1 MDGMLDGHKMDAM
14 ELRTLRY
21 FVAVADAGT
30 VSAAA
35 DTVRVTQPALS
46 RQLRQLERELRVD
59 LFDRSAGRLVL
70 SSSGRALL
78 PLAREVLARADDLA
92 RAAALRAQGRL
103 ETVTI
108 AAPATTLTDL
118 VSPFIA
124 TLGRTDPVPA
134 VLTSDDLPATDA
146 LARGADLVI
155 TPYPP
160 DEPLASA
167 PLASL
172 PVLAYVRADH
182 PWARRSSVPLADLHE
197 VDDLI
202 GLGRPFAARTAL
214 DEAVSAAGLPPLRL
228 TEASNGTVAQALAA
242 GGRGVALVTDDPRFD
257 LVPLPLTSGRRPVSI
272 ALHCAWSPDHPG
284 AALLSDLADRLRA
297 WVAER
302 YA

>member
-1 MDGMLDGHKMDAM
+1 M

-35 DTVRVTQPALS
+35 DAVRVTQPALS
-46 RQLRQLERELRVD
+46 RQLRQLERELGLD
-59 LFDRSAGRLVL
+59 LFDRAAGRLTL

-78 PLAREVLARADDLA
+78 PLARDVLGRADDLR
-92 RAAALRAQGRL
+92 RAAKLRTQGRL

-124 TLGRTDPVPA
+124 TLERTDPVPA
-134 VLTSDDLPATDA
+134 VLTSDDLPAAEA

-160 DEPLASA
+160 DEPLAATS
-167 PLASL
+167 LAVL

-182 PWARRSSVPLADLHE
+182 AWAGRGEVGLAELHE
-197 VDDLI
+197 VEDLI
-202 GLGRPFAARTAL
+202 GLPHPFGARRAL

-257 LVPLPLTSGRRPVSI
+257 LVPLRLTSGRQAVSI
-272 ALHCAWSPDHPG
+272 ELHGAWSPEHPG
-284 AALLSDLADRLRA
+284 AALLADLAARLRT
-297 WVAER
+297 WVARR

>member
-1 MDGMLDGHKMDAM
+1 M

-35 DTVRVTQPALS
+35 DHVRVTQPALS
-46 RQLRQLERELRVD
+46 RQLRQLEHELGLD
-59 LFDRSAGRLVL
+59 LFDRAAGRLTL

-78 PLAREVLARADDLA
+78 PLARDVLARADDLR
-92 RAAALRAQGRL
+92 RAATLRAQGRL
-103 ETVTI
+103 DTVTV

-124 TLGRTDPVPA
+124 TLERSDPVPA
-134 VLTSDDLPATDA
+134 VLTSDGLPATEA

-160 DEPLASA
+160 AESLASA
-167 PLASL
+167 SLARL

-182 PWARRSSVPLADLHE
+182 PWAGRTNVPLADLHDVE
-197 VDDLI
+197 DLI
-202 GLGRPFAARTAL
+202 GLPPTFGARRAM
-214 DEAVSAAGLPPLRL
+214 DEALSAAGLPPLPL

-257 LVPLPLTSGRRPVSI
+257 LVPLPITSGRRPVSI
-272 ALHCAWSPDHPG
+272 ELHCAWSPGHPG
-284 AALLSDLADRLRA
+284 AALLEDLATRLRA

>member
-1 MDGMLDGHKMDAM
+1 M

-35 DTVRVTQPALS
+35 DAVRVTQPALS
-46 RQLRQLERELRVD
+46 RQLRQLERELGLD
-59 LFDRSAGRLVL
+59 LFDRAAGRLTL

-78 PLAREVLARADDLA
+78 PLARDVLGRADDLR
-92 RAAALRAQGRL
+92 RAAKLRTQGRL

-124 TLGRTDPVPA
+124 TLERTDPVPA
-134 VLTSDDLPATDA
+134 VLTSDDLPAAEA

-160 DEPLASA
+160 DGPLASTS
-167 PLASL
+167 LAVL
-172 PVLAYVRADH
+172 PVLAYVRSDH
-182 PWARRSSVPLADLHE
+182 PWAGRDQVGLAELHE
-197 VDDLI
+197 VEDLI
-202 GLGRPFAARTAL
+202 GLPHPFGARRAL
-214 DEAVSAAGLPPLRL
+214 DEAVSAAGLAPLRL

-257 LVPLPLTSGRRPVSI
+257 LVPLRLTSGRQPVSI
-272 ALHCAWSPDHPG
+272 ELHGAWSPDHPG
-284 AALLSDLADRLRA
+284 AALLADLAARLCT
-297 WVAER
+297 WVARR

>member
-1 MDGMLDGHKMDAM
+1 M

-35 DTVRVTQPALS
+35 DAVRVTQPALS
-46 RQLRQLERELRVD
+46 RQLRQLERELGLD
-59 LFDRSAGRLVL
+59 LFDRAAGRLTL

-78 PLAREVLARADDLA
+78 PLARDVLGRADDLR
-92 RAAALRAQGRL
+92 RAAALRTQGRL

-124 TLGRTDPVPA
+124 TLERTDPVPA
-134 VLTSDDLPATDA
+134 VLTSDDLPAAEA

-160 DEPLASA
+160 DEPLAATS
-167 PLASL
+167 LAVL

-182 PWARRSSVPLADLHE
+182 PWAGRREVDLAELHE
-197 VDDLI
+197 VGDLI
-202 GLGRPFAARTAL
+202 GLPQPFGARRAL

-257 LVPLPLTSGRRPVSI
+257 LVPLPLTSEGRTVSI
-272 ALHCAWSPDHPG
+272 ELHGAWSPEHPG
-284 AALLSDLADRLRA
+284 AALLADLAARLRA
-297 WVAER
+297 WVARR

>member
-1 MDGMLDGHKMDAM
+1 M

-35 DTVRVTQPALS
+35 DLVRVTQPALS
-46 RQLRQLERELRVD
+46 RQLRQLERELKVD
-59 LFDRSAGRLVL
+59 LFDRVSGRLAL

-78 PLAREVLARADDLA
+78 PLARDVLARADDLR
-92 RAAALRAQGRL
+92 RAAGLRAQGRL

-124 TLGRTDPVPA
+124 TLERSDPVPA
-134 VLTSDDLPATDA
+134 VLTSDDLAPAEA

-155 TPYPP
+155 APHPSE
-160 DEPLASA
+160 DALASA
-167 PLASL
+167 PLAVL

-182 PWARRSSVPLADLHE
+182 PWAGRGSVGLAELHD

-202 GLGRPFAARTAL
+202 GLPRRYGARQAL
-214 DEAVSAAGLPPLRL
+214 DDATARDGVAPLRL

-257 LVPLPLTSGRRPVSI
+257 LVPLRVTSGEGPVSI
-272 ALHCAWSPDHPG
+272 RLHCAWSPDHPG
-284 AALLSDLADRLRA
+284 AALLADLADRLRA

-302 YA
+302 YPS